1 MDYKGLVALKIIVAF
16 ASLKISH
23 LHNSSDPNWN
33 VDKLLNRHILSFLLL
48 VVIKDVWEV
57 L

>member
-48 VVIKDVWEV
+48 VVIKDV
-57 L
+57 